1 MGLACPNYNKL
12 FALNI
17 TLFLSASPQDSHHPG
32 WDLAS
37 FPDFHVWPTQE
48 PKANYHPIKDVS
60 AAIDE
65 LSSITDWKTLGEELK
80 VPQEDLEAID
90 HDNRKIEHKR
100 KETIRKWFSNTER
113 PYWETVVRVLKKMK
127 EKNLAN
133 KIAERSGVNYTEV

>member
-1 MGLACPNYNKL
+1 MPQLQFKL
-12 FALNI
+12 FALNV
-17 TLFLSASPQDSHHPG
+17 TLFLSASPPDSHH
-32 WDLAS
+32 
-37 FPDFHVWPTQE
+37 PDFHVWPTQGPE
-48 PKANYHPIKDVS
+48 ANCHPIKDVS
-60 AAIDE
+60 AALDE

-113 PYWETVVRVLKKMK
+113 PCWEMVVRVLKKMK

-133 KIAERSGVNYTEV
+133 KIAERSGVNYTKV